1 MRREKLLKWFAM
13 FFAAMI
19 VFTFL
24 SRAADSVSVAKVQVS
39 APQNQIISHTVT
51 GTGKIEGTQ
60 ETAVFIPEG
69 QKIAQVHVKA
79 GQAVKAG
86 DVLVTLLESGLKESL
101 EKKEDEIKELQRK
114 ISDLE
119 SQQEINAQKKS
130 NTQQWAQ
137 ADLDTALGNGNV
149 NISNAQNELNLAQ
162 QRLQEYRNQKAA
174 QEAERKAEAERKFQ
188 EQLKAAEENSKK
200 EIPDFSD
207 GVDSGTSGGT
217 NGEIGSGEGSYGE
230 SGANGEIDMGELTD
244 ESDDFGTG
252 NGSNTNSSED
262 NHSGAWNN
270 SYISDF
276 GESNSKTGN
285 NNDMSNFGNDDSGT
299 GNDGNINSSGN
310 SVTGSD
316 NSTNDSGN
324 DTSDSNNSYI
334 DDSSTEQA
342 LEDAVR
348 AVQNSLNQS
357 IMSRNQEVTTAD
369 RAKADAAIPDAQDS
383 TGETLQDQ
391 LDTLKEDAAELNIL
405 ISAHGEIKA
414 PADGV
419 LKSVAV
425 QTGGQTTLDAA
436 VVLYQLTGELS
447 MTGTVTKDDLDYV
460 SVGSPIKLEG
470 TSKTVV
476 EDAKIQSLQEDTANP
491 GTWILTASVPES
503 GLSVGER
510 VDFTVSRDEGPY
522 NCCVPL
528 SAIYGA
534 QGQEYVL
541 VLESR
546 ESVLGEIQVARKV
559 SVTVAD
565 RNASTAALQE
575 GSLSSSQKVITGTDR
590 EIDDGSRVRLQ
601 DS

>member
-39 APQNQIISHTVT
+39 APQNQIVSHTVT

-79 GQAVKAG
+79 GQAVKKD
-86 DVLVTLLESGLKESL
+86 DVLITLLESGLKESL

-119 SQQEINAQKKS
+119 SQQEVNAQKKS

-149 NISNAQNELNLAQ
+149 NIASAQNELNLAQ

-174 QEAERKAEAERKFQ
+174 QEAERKLQ

-207 GVDSGTSGGT
+207 GEGSSTSGGT
-217 NGEIGSGEGSYGE
+217 NGKTEGGEGSYGGN
-230 SGANGEIDMGELTD
+230 GANGEIDMGELTD

-252 NGSNTNSSED
+252 NGSNTNGSED
-262 NHSGAWNN
+262 NHSGTWNN
-270 SYISDF
+270 SDISDF
-276 GESNSKTGN
+276 RESNSRTGN
-285 NNDMSNFGNDDSGT
+285 NNDMGNFGNDDSGS
-299 GNDGNINSSGN
+299 GNDGNTNSSDN
-310 SVTGSD
+310 SATGSD
-316 NSTNDSGN
+316 NSTNGSGS
-324 DTSDSNNSYI
+324 DTDNSNNNYI

-348 AVQNSLNQS
+348 AAQNSLNQS

-391 LDTLKEDAAELNIL
+391 LDMLKEDAAELNTL

-436 VVLYQLTGELS
+436 AVLYQLTGELS

-470 TSKTVV
+470 SSKTVV
-476 EDAKIQSLQEDTANP
+476 EDAKVQSLQEDTANP

-510 VDFTVSRDEGPY
+510 VDFTASRDEGPY

-528 SAIYGA
+528 SAIYGS

-565 RNASTAALQE
+565 RNTSTAALQE
-575 GSLSSSQKVITGTDR
+575 GSLSNSQKVITGTDR

>member
-39 APQNQIISHTVT
+39 APQNQIVSHTVT

-79 GQAVKAG
+79 GQAVKKD
-86 DVLVTLLESGLKESL
+86 DVLITLLESGLKESL
-101 EKKEDEIKELQRK
+101 EKKENEIKELQRK

-119 SQQEINAQKKS
+119 SQQEVNAQKKS

-137 ADLDTALGNGNV
+137 EDLDTALGNGYV

-174 QEAERKAEAERKFQ
+174 QEAEQKAEAERKLQ

-200 EIPDFSD
+200 AIPDFSD
-207 GVDSGTSGGT
+207 GEEGGTSSGTDGEKRSGA
-217 NGEIGSGEGSYGE
+217 GSYGRNGGNRE
-230 SGANGEIDMGELTD
+230 TSSDGGEYDGNGANRGIDAGELSD
-244 ESDDFGTG
+244 GSDDFGTENDG
-252 NGSNTNSSED
+252 NTNSSD
-262 NHSGAWNN
+262 
-270 SYISDF
+270 
-276 GESNSKTGN
+276 
-285 NNDMSNFGNDDSGT
+285 
-299 GNDGNINSSGN
+299 N

-316 NSTNDSGN
+316 NSTNGSGN
-324 DTSDSNNSYI
+324 DADNSNNSYM

-348 AVQNSLNQS
+348 AAQNSLNQS

-391 LDTLKEDAAELNIL
+391 LDMLKEDAAELNIL

-425 QTGGQTTLDAA
+425 QTGGQTTLDATA
-436 VVLYQLTGELS
+436 VLYQLTGELS
-447 MTGTVTKDDLDYV
+447 MTGTITKDDLDYV

-470 TSKTVV
+470 SSKTVV
-476 EDAKIQSLQEDTANP
+476 EDAKVQSLQEDTVNP

>member
-39 APQNQIISHTVT
+39 APQNQIVSHTVT
-51 GTGKIEGTQ
+51 GTGKIEGMQ

-86 DVLVTLLESGLKESL
+86 DVLITLLESDLKESL

-119 SQQEINAQKKS
+119 SQQEVNAQKKS

-137 ADLDTALGNGNV
+137 ADLDTALGNSDV

-174 QEAERKAEAERKFQ
+174 QEVERKAEAEQKLQ

-207 GVDSGTSGGT
+207 GEDSGTSGGT
-217 NGEIGSGEGSYGE
+217 NGEIGGD
-230 SGANGEIDMGELTD
+230 A
-244 ESDDFGTG
+244 
-252 NGSNTNSSED
+252 
-262 NHSGAWNN
+262 
-270 SYISDF
+270 
-276 GESNSKTGN
+276 
-285 NNDMSNFGNDDSGT
+285 DS
-299 GNDGNINSSGN
+299 
-310 SVTGSD
+310 SD
-316 NSTNDSGN
+316 NN
-324 DTSDSNNSYI
+324 YM

-348 AVQNSLNQS
+348 AAQNSLNQS
-357 IMSRNQEVTTAD
+357 IMSRNQEVITAD

-391 LDTLKEDAAELNIL
+391 LDTLKEDAAELNTL

-419 LKSVAV
+419 LKSVAA

-436 VVLYQLTGELS
+436 AVLYQLTGELS

-470 TSKTVV
+470 SSKTVV
-476 EDAKIQSLQEDTANP
+476 EDAKVQSLQEDTANP

-546 ESVLGEIQVARKV
+546 DSVLGEIQVARKV

-565 RNASTAALQE
+565 RNTSTAALQE

-590 EIDDGSRVRLQ
+590 EIDDGSHVRLQ
-601 DS
+601 GS